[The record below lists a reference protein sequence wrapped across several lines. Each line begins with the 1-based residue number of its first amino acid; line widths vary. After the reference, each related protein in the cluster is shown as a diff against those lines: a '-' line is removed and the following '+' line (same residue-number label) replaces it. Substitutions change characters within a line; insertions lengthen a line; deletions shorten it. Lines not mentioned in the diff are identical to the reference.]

1 MEENT
6 IRESFLKKLDENYR
20 TYLSEWMALDPAA
33 LIGNAEKIAVIK
45 QTYQQLKE
53 EGSDFYTDCMAY
65 LTRFENPL
73 EIISDDLG
81 VLPIVDRDDVGH
93 ALWQLSDRRN
103 ADNDYDLE
111 STVSQPD
118 RDDDE
123 MEV

>member
-1 MEENT
+1 MGENN
-6 IRESFLKKLDENYR
+6 IRASFLKKLDKNYQ
-20 TYLSEWMALDPAA
+20 TFLSQWLALDTAA
-33 LIGNAEKIAVIK
+33 LIENAEKIAVIK

-53 EGSDFYTDCMAY
+53 EDSDFFTDCMAY

-81 VLPIVDRDDVGH
+81 MMPIVDHDDVGH
-93 ALWQLSDRRN
+93 ALWELSDHRD
-103 ADNDYDLE
+103 ADCDYDLDVAA
-111 STVSQPD
+111 TQPG